1 MKNKVRLTIVQA
13 LYQREIAKT
22 EINQIIKDYRVR
34 QKHLSNEENLL
45 HFENILR
52 AVVAEEKTLDEQIIK
67 VLPPEWKL
75 DRLEKV
81 LLVLLR
87 AGLAEKTDKT
97 MLPDYVELA
106 HSLLDKKPAAMA
118 NAILDKLTA

>member
-22 EINQIIKDYRVR
+22 EIDQIIKDYSGW
-34 QKHLSNEENLL
+34 QKHLSDKPNFI

-52 AVVAEEKTLDEQIIK
+52 TVVENEQALDEQIAK
-67 VLPPEWKL
+67 VLPAEWKL
-75 DRLEKV
+75 DRIEKV

-87 AGLAEKTDKT
+87 AGLAEREDKT